1 MEPIKE
7 SPNRES
13 EGLTM
18 RNVRKL
24 ETEERMTLQLDSN
37 DFLISL
43 LCQRPQFVT
52 PFTYENF
59 IYANRCQTTTT
70 LVRCF
75 RAPKT
80 NSGMTLGLADVP

>member
-37 DFLISL
+37 DFLISASDAK
-43 LCQRPQFVT
+43 
-52 PFTYENF
+52 N
-59 IYANRCQTTTT
+59 T
-70 LVRCF
+70 LE
-75 RAPKT
+75 T
-80 NSGMTLGLADVP
+80 